1 MSQAC
6 ITLRDILQKM
16 VDGICYDSI
25 MQLGK
30 NPSEKGYIY
39 ESVCKLLIICNMLE
53 IKGIVQTGNFSA
65 NTLSVLTNI
74 KEIIFDNIR
83 SGGDKSDITLIDGT
97 NIIPIS
103 VKYRDNIKPDNTD
116 IQKLIDIS
124 KKIYFDKLFKPGLI
138 VKSKSDIINHHYQTG
153 SERVKEL
160 HDSVIENK
168 MLFDEDDIKLAF
180 NKFQQLFNNKSMD
193 ESIDIIN
200 TDFLKYHKK
209 MLNIRLHQQLTM
221 LSITRKI
228 RNENKKRFIIAHKCR
243 SGKSIT
249 AFITIAEL
257 IKTGNINRCLF
268 ITSVPNTIDE
278 FITTIHKYHDFNILN
293 DSKRIYKEDIE
304 LKMNENFKGII
315 FVGMQFL
322 KLDKTNTKGDWLSQY
337 NPDLIV
343 IDESQH
349 GGSTAKTN
357 RKIIKKIISSKLISN
372 KIIIHISATPNKT
385 KQFYGIS
392 DIYNWTFNDET
403 SMQNIDDPIVRESM
417 IDRHGPI
424 FDECMQNHNLNK
436 DYSFCPIPI
445 HNRPELPKALEN
457 DIIKYNEET
466 GMSLGFSWKSI
477 FALEQTKKT
486 NKKLSKY
493 SDKFQLEN
501 STSGIKL
508 LKGILNWLIS
518 NNPNENSVMREI
530 QECQSKY
537 ISRISTADNP
547 LVHIGFLPKVGAID
561 ILQKTI
567 IRFLNEHNLWCDYR
581 VVYSNANS
589 NFGNMDLNLTD
600 YINKQLEIT
609 KNESKDGLIV
619 LLGDQ
624 GSLAITF
631 EKCDVVFMFDDSTN
645 MDYYLQRIMRCMT
658 EAHGKRVGC
667 IVDFNFQRT
676 LLFQKEICNMLNKN
690 MSYCDAIYKL
700 LQMNVFL
707 FNPKQYNF
715 GNMDQSDISEICC
728 KIGNAIVSDLV
739 EDTIFNNCIGMKDDI
754 LDAFLNKPNKSNKN
768 SDTNTK
774 RDIEEVNTKL
784 GGKNMDLPKGD
795 ATATIIN
802 HDNTIDLGDDSLEIY
817 NENEDISSEDG
828 DADDEYQDNED
839 ENRYTAIDKLF
850 QKTVC
855 LLSLLTYSNDNNTI
869 RSMYNS
875 LDKTKRDTIRS
886 LIFNHVNKS
895 ELKEE
900 DIDKIIMRLI
910 ELGEQHNNTI
920 SAIKEIYK
928 NADGKKRRELVAKH
942 FVPTLEEYKNNAE
955 IPTPVA
961 LVDKMLDL
969 VPNEYWTKVNT
980 TFEPCCG
987 KGNFVL
993 AIFHKFNNGL
1003 MTLYP
1008 NSYERMQVIISKC
1021 IYFTDLSN
1029 LNVAITTELL
1039 LAEAEI
1045 ICGIQMEYKINSYCG
1060 DTLELDIKKVYGI
1073 DKFNAII
1080 GNPPYNKGKNANFYV
1095 SFIKYAYENLVND
1108 GLNLFVVPN
1117 RFMIPKHKANIC
1129 LNMFQVNYIMH
1140 TVTDFDVSTDIG
1152 YYLATKSPQVNN
1164 ENVCCVFANNIIH
1177 NISLNI
1183 PTPTSNNS
1191 FEIKK
1196 LSDKILSNTHAKI
1209 KLIKSRKEEI
1219 DEGSCL
1225 FIPRHW
1231 TRYASSKKQGGSHVF
1246 NISTKYGD
1254 DGRYIEVNENTK
1266 DNIIWYLTRS
1276 KVIRFITNNYA
1287 STVFIPPFIWESIP
1301 LIDFKIKYTDAQL
1314 YALFKLTEDE
1324 KILIEKIVD

>member
-1 MSQAC
+1 
-6 ITLRDILQKM
+6 
-16 VDGICYDSI
+16 
-25 MQLGK
+25 
-30 NPSEKGYIY
+30 
-39 ESVCKLLIICNMLE
+39 
-53 IKGIVQTGNFSA
+53 
-65 NTLSVLTNI
+65 
-74 KEIIFDNIR
+74 
-83 SGGDKSDITLIDGT
+83 
-97 NIIPIS
+97 
-103 VKYRDNIKPDNTD
+103 
-116 IQKLIDIS
+116 
-124 KKIYFDKLFKPGLI
+124 
-138 VKSKSDIINHHYQTG
+138 
-153 SERVKEL
+153 
-160 HDSVIENK
+160 
-168 MLFDEDDIKLAF
+168 
-180 NKFQQLFNNKSMD
+180 
-193 ESIDIIN
+193 
-200 TDFLKYHKK
+200 
-209 MLNIRLHQQLTM
+209 
-221 LSITRKI
+221 
-228 RNENKKRFIIAHKCR
+228 
-243 SGKSIT
+243 
-249 AFITIAEL
+249 
-257 IKTGNINRCLF
+257 
-268 ITSVPNTIDE
+268 
-278 FITTIHKYHDFNILN
+278 
-293 DSKRIYKEDIE
+293 
-304 LKMNENFKGII
+304 
-315 FVGMQFL
+315 
-322 KLDKTNTKGDWLSQY
+322 
-337 NPDLIV
+337 
-343 IDESQH
+343 
-349 GGSTAKTN
+349 
-357 RKIIKKIISSKLISN
+357 
-372 KIIIHISATPNKT
+372 
-385 KQFYGIS
+385 
-392 DIYNWTFNDET
+392 
-403 SMQNIDDPIVRESM
+403 
-417 IDRHGPI
+417 
-424 FDECMQNHNLNK
+424 
-436 DYSFCPIPI
+436 
-445 HNRPELPKALEN
+445 
-457 DIIKYNEET
+457 
-466 GMSLGFSWKSI
+466 
-477 FALEQTKKT
+477 
-486 NKKLSKY
+486 
-493 SDKFQLEN
+493 
-501 STSGIKL
+501 
-508 LKGILNWLIS
+508 
-518 NNPNENSVMREI
+518 
-530 QECQSKY
+530 
-537 ISRISTADNP
+537 
-547 LVHIGFLPKVGAID
+547 
-561 ILQKTI
+561 
-567 IRFLNEHNLWCDYR
+567 
-581 VVYSNANS
+581 
-589 NFGNMDLNLTD
+589 
-600 YINKQLEIT
+600 
-609 KNESKDGLIV
+609 
-619 LLGDQ
+619 
-624 GSLAITF
+624 
-631 EKCDVVFMFDDSTN
+631 
-645 MDYYLQRIMRCMT
+645 
-658 EAHGKRVGC
+658 
-667 IVDFNFQRT
+667 
-676 LLFQKEICNMLNKN
+676 
-690 MSYCDAIYKL
+690 
-700 LQMNVFL
+700 
-707 FNPKQYNF
+707 
-715 GNMDQSDISEICC
+715 
-728 KIGNAIVSDLV
+728 
-739 EDTIFNNCIGMKDDI
+739 MKDDI